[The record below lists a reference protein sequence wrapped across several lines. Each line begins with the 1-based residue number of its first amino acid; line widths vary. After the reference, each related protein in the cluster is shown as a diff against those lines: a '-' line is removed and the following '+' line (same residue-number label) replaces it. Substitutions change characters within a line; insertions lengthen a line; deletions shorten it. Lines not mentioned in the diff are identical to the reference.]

1 MNIGNILSV
10 IKWKRE
16 KYVLYLVV
24 HFEYLG
30 RVSFD
35 YHCEFLIYDIG
46 QSFIYAPM
54 FCRNLLPPISQG
66 EVIRFVVK

>member
-1 MNIGNILSV
+1 M
-10 IKWKRE
+10 
-16 KYVLYLVV
+16 LYLVV

-35 YHCEFLIYDIG
+35 YHCEFLVYDIG